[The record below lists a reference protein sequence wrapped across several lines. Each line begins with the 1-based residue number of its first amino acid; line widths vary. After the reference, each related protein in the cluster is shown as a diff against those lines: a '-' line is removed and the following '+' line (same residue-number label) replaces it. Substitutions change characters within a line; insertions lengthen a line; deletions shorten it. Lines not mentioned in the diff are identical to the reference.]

1 LPTRPG
7 DDAATTRHAAAVCAI
22 PEVVGQSGRK
32 RIAVRAAL
40 LATEKSERQAIVES
54 YIQNELA
61 RVLRMDLNDPGR
73 LARSA

>member
-1 LPTRPG
+1 M
-7 DDAATTRHAAAVCAI
+7 
-22 PEVVGQSGRK
+22 
-32 RIAVRAAL
+32 RAAL